1 VTGAWLEQVALG
13 APLAAEGLIKA
24 GGKQR
29 TDSTHVVAAV
39 AAQGRLEL
47 AGKAVRAALRRCRAP
62 RLLVMGVEVL
72 DQLGAGGPQR
82 DGPGGSVA
90 VGVAGVV
97 DDVAERDPV
106 CGHRGVPNLAGS
118 RGCGGEVG

>member
-47 AGKAVRAALRRCRAP
+47 AGKAVRAALEALPRTKAAGPAGRRT
-62 RLLVMGVEVL
+62 
-72 DQLGAGGPQR
+72 LGYGSYRPPPPGCQSFWHARRGGHLYLYRP
-82 DGPGGSVA
+82 
-90 VGVAGVV
+90 
-97 DDVAERDPV
+97 
-106 CGHRGVPNLAGS
+106 
-118 RGCGGEVG
+118 